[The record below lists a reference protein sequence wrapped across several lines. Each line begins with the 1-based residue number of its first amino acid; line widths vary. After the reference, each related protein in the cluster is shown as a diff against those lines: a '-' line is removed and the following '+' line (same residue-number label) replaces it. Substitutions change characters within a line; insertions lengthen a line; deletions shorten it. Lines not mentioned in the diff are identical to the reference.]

1 MAVTEKDIAKICE
14 LAKLDASCNKKI
26 IEDLSRFLEH
36 FASISK
42 VDLSMT
48 EPMVLPPQC
57 SLNLRDDTPEKAI
70 ERDKF
75 LCEVPKKEGEF
86 IIVPKIIGG
95 SK

>member
-36 FASISK
+36 FASISE
-42 VDLSMT
+42 VDLSTT

-57 SLNLRDDTPEKAI
+57 KLAMRDDTPEKGI

-75 LCEVPKKEGEF
+75 LSEVPKKDGDF
-86 IIVPKIIGG
+86 IVVPKIIGG
-95 SK
+95 AK

>member
-36 FASISK
+36 FASISE

-70 ERDKF
+70 EREKF
-75 LCEVPKKEGEF
+75 LSEAPKKEGEF